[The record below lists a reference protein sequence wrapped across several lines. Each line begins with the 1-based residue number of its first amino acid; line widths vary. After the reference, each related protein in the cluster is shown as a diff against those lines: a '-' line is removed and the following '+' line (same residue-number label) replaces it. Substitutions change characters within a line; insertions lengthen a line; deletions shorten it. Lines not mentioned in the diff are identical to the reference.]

1 MDDAIQ
7 EKISPPISVCLL
19 DARRAVQF
27 VRLHAA
33 EWNLDPQRIAVAGSS
48 QGALPALY
56 IACAGERANPAASD
70 PVERVSTKV
79 TCVGAHRTVPTIDP
93 KRMQEW
99 NPGVEWGV
107 PAWGCSFAESVKRRD
122 ELLPMISQ
130 WSPDALL
137 NKDTPP
143 IYFENN
149 WGLTKPNGV
158 GEMDYR
164 VHSPRWAV
172 GFQQLAQ
179 ERGATCYVKFPGRP
193 SEKYADIWDFL
204 VKELGTGAKV
214 VK

>member
-1 MDDAIQ
+1 M
-7 EKISPPISVCLL
+7 
-19 DARRAVQF
+19 
-27 VRLHAA
+27 
-33 EWNLDPQRIAVAGSS
+33 AGSS

-56 IACAGERANPAASD
+56 VGCAGERADPGSSD

-107 PAWGCSFAESVKRRD
+107 PAWGCSFAESVRRRD
-122 ELLPMISQ
+122 ELLPLISQ

-149 WGLTKPNGV
+149 WGLTRPDDV
-158 GEMDYR
+158 GEMDYL
-164 VHSPRWAV
+164 VHSPAWAL
-172 GFQQLAQ
+172 GFQKLAQ
-179 ERGATCYVKFPGRP
+179 ERGVTCYVKFPGHP
-193 SEKYADIWDFL
+193 SEKDSDIWDFL
-204 VKELGTGAKV
+204 VKELQAGNETGAK
-214 VK
+214 